1 MTDPVSDAKTC
12 CPLREAELALVH
24 DAVVALDAS
33 EGTGRELA
41 AAIRSQKENLDCLGA
56 ALARY
61 PSPLESQ
68 RLGDRRRS
76 LDTLVHALSRSE
88 GIGFGLRAPTQSVVG
103 RALSTAQINFFR
115 LLWHACGTIAAS
127 PNGLAL
133 RERSARALRTSV
145 YTHLVE
151 EALTELATDGYQPQP
166 LRARAVR
173 QLAQLWAHRLTWRV
187 SEFFPMLEATWE
199 ARTQVRVHGGT
210 MLGTSEMFQLM
221 TKGGDPTFVEFLMGR
236 AHADDAVLAFRE
248 FLFDRSYEELEQL
261 VDRMA
266 KEGRSSI
273 ELDSQP
279 RDGERDAGSIFY
291 EFFQARLLQANARRL
306 ARIPGP
312 KHTAEGYVLLAWL
325 EQITDPGTEA

>member
-1 MTDPVSDAKTC
+1 MSDPVPDATTC
-12 CPLREAELALVH
+12 CPLREAELALVG
-24 DAVVALDAS
+24 DIATALQSAGD
-33 EGTGRELA
+33 TGSELA
-41 AAIRSQKENLDCLGA
+41 AAIRAQKDNLDCLGS

-61 PSPLESQ
+61 PSPLEAQ
-68 RLGDRRRS
+68 RLGDRSRS
-76 LDTLVHALSRSE
+76 LDTLVHALSSAERV
-88 GIGFGLRAPTQSVVG
+88 GFGLRAPTQSVVG

-115 LLWHACGTIAAS
+115 LLWHACAHLQHDSDGPS
-127 PNGLAL
+127 L
-133 RERSARALRTSV
+133 RERAARALRTSV

-151 EALTELATDGYQPQP
+151 EVLTELATDGQQPQP

-199 ARTQVRVHGGT
+199 ARSQVRVLGGT

-221 TKGGDPTFVEFLMGR
+221 TKGGDPAFVEFLMER
-236 AHADDAVLAFRE
+236 THADDAVLAFRE
-248 FLFDRSYEELEQL
+248 FLFDRSYEELERL

-273 ELDSQP
+273 ELDAEV

-291 EFFQARLLQANARRL
+291 EFFQTRLLQANARRL
-306 ARIPGP
+306 ARLPGP

>member
-1 MTDPVSDAKTC
+1 MSDPVPDATTC
-12 CPLREAELALVH
+12 CPLREAELALVGEI
-24 DAVVALDAS
+24 ATALQRAG
-33 EGTGRELA
+33 ETGIELA
-41 AAIRSQKENLDCLGA
+41 AAIRAQKDNLDCLGS

-61 PSPLESQ
+61 PSPLEAQ

-76 LDTLVHALSRSE
+76 LDTLVHALSSAERV
-88 GIGFGLRAPTQSVVG
+88 GFGLRAPTQSVVG

-115 LLWHACGTIAAS
+115 LLWHACTHLQHDQSGPS
-127 PNGLAL
+127 L
-133 RERSARALRTSV
+133 RERAARALRTSV

-151 EALTELATDGYQPQP
+151 EALTELATDGQQPQP

-199 ARTQVRVHGGT
+199 ARSQVRVCGGT

-221 TKGGDPTFVEFLMGR
+221 TKGGDPAFVEFLMER
-236 AHADDAVLAFRE
+236 THADDAVLAFRE
-248 FLFDRSYEELEQL
+248 FLFDRSYEELERL
-261 VDRMA
+261 IDRMA

-273 ELDSQP
+273 ELDAEV

-291 EFFQARLLQANARRL
+291 EFFQTRLLQANARRL
-306 ARIPGP
+306 ARLPGP

-325 EQITDPGTEA
+325 EQITDPGPEA

>member
-1 MTDPVSDAKTC
+1 MSDPVPDATTC
-12 CPLREAELALVH
+12 CPLREAELALVG
-24 DAVVALDAS
+24 DIATALQRAGD
-33 EGTGRELA
+33 TGRELG
-41 AAIRSQKENLDCLGA
+41 AAIRAQKDNLDCLGS

-61 PSPLESQ
+61 PSPLEAQ

-76 LDTLVHALSRSE
+76 LDTLVHALSSAERV
-88 GIGFGLRAPTQSVVG
+88 GFGLRAPTQSVVG

-115 LLWHACGTIAAS
+115 LLWHACTHLQHDPSGPS
-127 PNGLAL
+127 L
-133 RERSARALRTSV
+133 RERAACALRTSV

-151 EALTELATDGYQPQP
+151 EALTELATDGQQPQP

-199 ARTQVRVHGGT
+199 ARSQVRVCGGT

-221 TKGGDPTFVEFLMGR
+221 TKGGDPAFVEFLMER
-236 AHADDAVLAFRE
+236 THADDAVLAFRE
-248 FLFDRSYEELEQL
+248 FLFDRSYEELERL

-273 ELDSQP
+273 ELDAEV

-291 EFFQARLLQANARRL
+291 EFFQTRLLQANARRL
-306 ARIPGP
+306 ARLPGP

-325 EQITDPGTEA
+325 EQITDPGPEA